1 MEQMEPTEQIIDHLF
16 RQHAGKM
23 VAVLSH
29 LAGFKHLNLIEDVV
43 QESFIIAFQQWKL
56 KGIPEQPEAW
66 LMKTAKNKAIDLLRR
81 INYHTRY
88 INAQQTTTYNEQV
101 EQFFHEHE
109 MSDSELRMIFACCH
123 PSLKTEDQI
132 ALTLKLVLGFSISEI
147 ARALVL
153 TETVVQKRMSRAR
166 AQLADGSIPLE
177 IPAGQALQERMET
190 VRTILYLLFNEGY
203 SSKHADEIIRKDL
216 CAEAMRCTKII
227 AEHTAVA
234 DPANQAL
241 LALMCL
247 HASRFD
253 SRSSNEHEIIVLE
266 EQNRNLWDRELM
278 GVGFHYLNM
287 ASSGKTIT
295 RYHLEA
301 AIAAEHCKA
310 SNYRDTNWQ
319 QLLQWYDLL
328 ILIDTSPVILLNRS
342 LVIHSKG
349 ETEKAIQSILAIP
362 GIEMLIHH
370 DPQYSAVLGYLYMK
384 HSDKIK
390 AKDYLQKALAITSS
404 KAEKTFLQTRIDQLS
419 AKN

>member
-1 MEQMEPTEQIIDHLF
+1 MKQVVPTEQIIDHLF
-16 RQHAGKM
+16 RQQAGKM

-29 LAGFKHLNLIEDVV
+29 LAGFKHLNLVEDIV
-43 QESFIIAFQQWKL
+43 QESFISAFQQWKL

-88 INAQQTTTYNEQV
+88 AQSQQTNNYTEQI
-101 EQFFHEHE
+101 ESFFHEDE
-109 MSDSELRMIFACCH
+109 ISDSELRMIFACCH

-132 ALTLKLVLGFSISEI
+132 ALTLKLVFSFSISEI

-166 AQLADGSIPLE
+166 SFLADQSILLE
-177 IPAGQALQERMET
+177 IPAGQALQTRIES

-203 SSKHADEIIRKDL
+203 FSRKADEIIRKDL

-227 AEHTAVA
+227 AEHKAVA
-234 DPANQAL
+234 DSASQAL

-253 SRSSNEHEIIVLE
+253 SRSSDEHEIILLE
-266 EQNRNLWDRELM
+266 EQNRSVWDRELI
-278 GVGFHYLNM
+278 GVGYYYLNK
-287 ASSGKTIT
+287 ASSGETIT

-310 SNYRDTNWQ
+310 SQYSDTNWQ
-319 QLLQWYDLL
+319 QVLQWYELL
-328 ILIDTSPVILLNRS
+328 TQIDSSPVILLNRS
-342 LVIHSKG
+342 LVIHAMG
-349 ETEKAIQSILAIP
+349 ETEKSIQAILAIP
-362 GIEMLIHH
+362 GIELLMNQ
-370 DPQYSAVLGYLYMK
+370 DPQYSGVLGYLYMK
-384 HSDKIK
+384 LSDKIK
-390 AKDYLQKALAITSS
+390 AKNYLQKALAITDS
-404 KAEKTFLQTRIDQLS
+404 KAEKALLQTRIDQLS
-419 AKN
+419 IKN